1 MILSYHRLLVPNFA
15 VFPMNRKIKRPKRL
29 KFPLLVKSISEEGS
43 VGISQASIVHD
54 DEKLAQRV
62 EFIHRQNK
70 TAAIVEEYIKGREIY
85 VSVIGNQ
92 NIQTYAP
99 WELVME
105 KLPDGAENIATLKV
119 KWDPTYQEKVGVK
132 TRAAELTP
140 EQHKTLERLS
150 KRIYRYLFLSGYA
163 RLDYRMTE
171 EGQFYLL
178 EANPNPQ
185 IAHNEDFADSAE
197 HSGVAY
203 DQLLQ
208 KIITVGLN
216 YAGRSA

>member
-1 MILSYHRLLVPNFA
+1 M
-15 VFPMNRKIKRPKRL
+15 
-29 KFPLLVKSISEEGS
+29 GS
-43 VGISQASIVHD
+43 RRRRSCHD

-62 EFIHRQNK
+62 DFIHQKNK
-70 TAAIVEEYIKGREIY
+70 TAAIAEQYIKGREIY
-85 VSVIGNQ
+85 VGVIGNQ

-105 KLPDGAENIATLKV
+105 KLPEGAENIATLKV
-119 KWDPTYQEKVGVK
+119 KWDPTYQERVGVK
-132 TRAAELTP
+132 TRAADLTP
-140 EQHKTLERLS
+140 EQVKTLERLS

-185 IAHNEDFADSAE
+185 IAHQRRLRRLCRVQRRALRSVAAEDP
-197 HSGVAY
+197 HSWVELRGPIG
-203 DQLLQ
+203 LTLQ
-208 KIITVGLN
+208 SRNLILIATLVRPYN
-216 YAGRSA
+216 